1 MAAKHGSAGGAGRAA
16 YDERVG
22 DEFGIYYRPEMAAE
36 KVARA
41 RKKLLW
47 RLGSTL
53 VFVAIGIGLRLARPD
68 EFGSS
73 TPWFIGSVLV
83 VGLTLGGWEL
93 VQWWVARRDA
103 RQVPPGL
110 ALGANRAGVL
120 VGPDWFEWGEIGA
133 LAVRPGRW
141 GGSSRLV
148 ATGRDQRNRDVL
160 LDYTDVLPAT
170 LDSAIV
176 ALSGGRARVDLSR
189 LDA

>member
-1 MAAKHGSAGGAGRAA
+1 M
-16 YDERVG
+16 G
-22 DEFGIYYRPEMAAE
+22 DEFGIYYRPELAAG

-41 RKKLLW
+41 RKKLVW
-47 RLGSTL
+47 RLGSML
-53 VFVAIGIGLRLARPD
+53 VMVAIGIGLRLAYPE
-68 EFGSS
+68 EFGPS
-73 TPWFIGSVLV
+73 TPWFIGSVLAF
-83 VGLTLGGWEL
+83 GLAFGGWEL
-93 VQWWVARRDA
+93 TQLLVARGDA
-103 RQVPPGL
+103 KRVPGGL
-110 ALGANRAGVL
+110 VLGANRDGML
-120 VGPDWFEWGEIGA
+120 IGPDWFGWGEVGA

-148 ATGRDQRNRDVL
+148 ATGRDQRDREIL